1 MCKQG
6 GSYTSANADELGS
19 TGILT
24 EVAAYQDWI
33 CRAESLIC
41 LSRSLFLGLTIVQKA
56 LKERPEHSRVWGQV
70 LRGDGE
76 GNEHRGSSTRAFPSV
91 LFLSLQY
98 QQTWYHEGPRSLKT
112 ARLWL
117 ANYSL
122 PR

>member
-1 MCKQG
+1 ML
-6 GSYTSANADELGS
+6 S
-19 TGILT
+19 
-24 EVAAYQDWI
+24 EVAACQDWI
-33 CRAESLIC
+33 CRAESLIY
-41 LSRSLFLGLTIVQKA
+41 LSKSLFLELKIVQKT
-56 LKERPEHSRVWGQV
+56 LKKRVWGQE
-70 LRGDGE
+70 LRGMNTGQQ
-76 GNEHRGSSTRAFPSV
+76 HQSFSRV